1 MRSIYVD
8 KYSPRALLT
17 KTSTPAN
24 GHKTGA
30 KAIKVIMQT

>member
-8 KYSPRALLT
+8 KHIPRALLT
-17 KTSTPAN
+17 KTS
-24 GHKTGA
+24 KYYKRRA